1 VTERNLHRTG
11 EAARALGIAAS
22 TLRAAAATGRLRPA
36 GATPGRHYLWDLD
49 DLERQMR
56 PVIQEACMPAS
67 TPESQP
73 VVAAIVTSHL
83 GVLVGRRH
91 DKRPPWTFIAG
102 EIEPGESQ
110 LDAAVREVKE
120 ETGLRVRAGRQEI
133 GRRIHPV
140 TKRLMIYLACT
151 PTEGTDIFVGDPDEL
166 AEVRWAD
173 LAFIDEVMGQARVYE
188 PVWDH
193 LSRVLA

>member
-1 VTERNLHRTG
+1 MTERNLHRTG

-83 GVLVGRRH
+83 GVLVG
-91 DKRPPWTFIAG
+91 KRNDGKPPWTFIAG

-133 GRRIHPV
+133 GRRIHPA

-151 PTEGTDIFVGDPDEL
+151 PTEGTDVFVGDTDEL
-166 AEVRWAD
+166 AEVRWVD
-173 LAFIDEVMGQARVYE
+173 LAFIDRVMGQANMLKA
-188 PVWDH
+188 VWDH